1 MSKGQL
7 FIVSGPSGSG
17 KDTVL
22 KKLFESHPEIKFS
35 ISSVTRPMR
44 EGETE
49 GEKYNFITHEKFLFM
64 LDNNMLLEHNEY
76 CGNFYGTPKALV
88 QECIENGTDI
98 ILEIDVNGAA
108 NVRKIM
114 PEVISIFIMPPSF
127 EVLNKRLSG
136 RGTEKPEVIEKRMN
150 SSIQEITRAK
160 EYNYI
165 VVNDVLEDA
174 VRDLSNIIL
183 SQRNSIDRKKYLI
196 EEVLKNVESCNR

>member
-49 GEKYNFITHEKFLFM
+49 GEKYNFITHEKFFFM

-127 EVLNKRLSG
+127 DVLNKRLSG

-150 SSIQEITRAK
+150 ASIQEITRAK

>member
-22 KKLFESHPEIKFS
+22 KKLFVSHPEIKFS

-49 GEKYNFITHEKFLFM
+49 GEKYNFITREKFLYM

-88 QECIENGTDI
+88 QECIDNGVDI

-108 NVRKIM
+108 NVRKIV
-114 PEVISIFIMPPSF
+114 PEVISIFIMP
-127 EVLNKRLSG
+127 
-136 RGTEKPEVIEKRMN
+136 
-150 SSIQEITRAK
+150 
-160 EYNYI
+160 
-165 VVNDVLEDA
+165 
-174 VRDLSNIIL
+174 
-183 SQRNSIDRKKYLI
+183 
-196 EEVLKNVESCNR
+196 